1 MLRVEKLRGVVVVY
15 VIWCVCLDG
24 LLFQKRLTK
33 GVEEIVLIPPFSFF
47 FSCSFEI
54 CKHLIFTQV
63 THTGGRI
70 NMNVWGCEQDFT
82 AIPDCFLRFRF
93 LH

>member
-47 FSCSFEI
+47 FPVLLKFVNI
-54 CKHLIFTQV
+54 
-63 THTGGRI
+63 
-70 NMNVWGCEQDFT
+70 
-82 AIPDCFLRFRF
+82 
-93 LH
+93 